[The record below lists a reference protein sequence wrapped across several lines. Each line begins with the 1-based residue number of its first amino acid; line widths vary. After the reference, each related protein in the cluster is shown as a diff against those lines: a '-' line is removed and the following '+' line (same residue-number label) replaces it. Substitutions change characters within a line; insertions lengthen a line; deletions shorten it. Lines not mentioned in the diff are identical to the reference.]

1 MTAGT
6 DQEALRERSTGDLV
20 KDLSQQVTELVR
32 EELALAK
39 AEMAEKGRK
48 AGPGAGMLGG
58 AGVAA
63 LAALGAVTAF
73 LILVLDLAMPSW
85 GAALIV
91 TGLWGVVA
99 GVLYV
104 QGREKVREV
113 GKPIP
118 EKTVESVKED
128 VQWLKDRTKSEV
140 R

>member
-1 MTAGT
+1 MASPV
-6 DQEALRERSTGDLV
+6 QEGLRKRSTGDLV
-20 KDLSQQVTELVR
+20 KELSQQVTELVR
-32 EELALAK
+32 EEVALAK

-63 LAALGAVTAF
+63 LAALGALTAF

-85 GAALIV
+85 SAALIV
-91 TGLWGVVA
+91 TVLWGVVA
-99 GVLYV
+99 GVLYL

-128 VQWLKDRTKSEV
+128 VQWLKGRTKSEV

>member
-1 MTAGT
+1 MAGP
-6 DQEALRERSTGDLV
+6 DQEALRQRSTGDLV
-20 KDLSQQVTELVR
+20 KELSEQVTELVR
-32 EELALAK
+32 DEVALAK

-48 AGPGAGMLGG
+48 AGPGVGMLGG

-63 LAALGAVTAF
+63 LAALGALTAF
-73 LILVLDLAMPSW
+73 LILVLDLTMPSW

-91 TGLWGVVA
+91 TILWGVVA
-99 GVLYV
+99 GVLYR

-128 VQWLKDRTKSEV
+128 VQWLKGRTKSEI

>member
-1 MTAGT
+1 MTAGP

>member
-1 MTAGT
+1 MASPV
-6 DQEALRERSTGDLV
+6 QEGLRKRSTGDLV
-20 KDLSQQVTELVR
+20 KELSQQVTELVR
-32 EELALAK
+32 EEVALAK

-63 LAALGAVTAF
+63 LAALGALTAF
-73 LILVLDLAMPSW
+73 LILVLDLAMPTWS
-85 GAALIV
+85 AALIV
-91 TGLWGVVA
+91 TVLWGVVA
-99 GVLYV
+99 GVLYL

-128 VQWLKDRTKSEV
+128 VQWLKGRTKSEV

>member
-1 MTAGT
+1 MASPV
-6 DQEALRERSTGDLV
+6 QEALRQRSTGDLV
-20 KDLSQQVTELVR
+20 KELSQQVTELVR
-32 EELALAK
+32 EEVALAK

-63 LAALGAVTAF
+63 LAALGALTAF

-85 GAALIV
+85 SAALIV
-91 TGLWGVVA
+91 TVLWGVVA
-99 GVLYV
+99 GVLYL

-118 EKTVESVKED
+118 EKTVERVKED
-128 VQWLKDRTKSEV
+128 VQWLKGRTKSEV

>member
-1 MTAGT
+1 MASPV
-6 DQEALRERSTGDLV
+6 QEALRQRSTGDLV
-20 KDLSQQVTELVR
+20 KELSQQVTELVR
-32 EELALAK
+32 EEVALAK

-63 LAALGAVTAF
+63 LAALGALTAF

-85 GAALIV
+85 SAALIV
-91 TGLWGVVA
+91 TVLWGVVA
-99 GVLYV
+99 GVLYL

-128 VQWLKDRTKSEV
+128 VQWLKGRTKSEV

>member
-20 KDLSQQVTELVR
+20 KDLSEQVTELVR

>member
-1 MTAGT
+1 MAGP
-6 DQEALRERSTGDLV
+6 DQEALRQRSTGDLV
-20 KDLSQQVTELVR
+20 KELSEQVTELVR
-32 EELALAK
+32 DEVALAK

-48 AGPGAGMLGG
+48 AGPGVGMLGG

-63 LAALGAVTAF
+63 LAALGALTAF
-73 LILVLDLAMPSW
+73 LILVLDLTMPSW

-91 TGLWGVVA
+91 TILWGVVA
-99 GVLYV
+99 GVLYR

-118 EKTVESVKED
+118 ERTVESVKED
-128 VQWLKDRTKSEV
+128 VQWLKGRTKSEI

>member
-1 MTAGT
+1 MAGP
-6 DQEALRERSTGDLV
+6 DQEALRQRSTGDLV
-20 KDLSQQVTELVR
+20 KELSQQVTELVR
-32 EELALAK
+32 EEVALAK

-63 LAALGAVTAF
+63 LAALGALTAF
-73 LILVLDLAMPSW
+73 LILVLDLAMPTWS
-85 GAALIV
+85 AALIV
-91 TGLWGVVA
+91 TVLWGVVA
-99 GVLYV
+99 GVLYL

-128 VQWLKDRTKSEV
+128 VQWLKGRTKSEV